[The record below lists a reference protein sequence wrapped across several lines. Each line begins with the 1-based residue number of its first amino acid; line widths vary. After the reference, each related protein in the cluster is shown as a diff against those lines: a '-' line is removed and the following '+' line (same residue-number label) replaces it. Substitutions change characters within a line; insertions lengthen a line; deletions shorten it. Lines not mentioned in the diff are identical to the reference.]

1 MFAENIWPK
10 GTMNLTG
17 RDLQE
22 KKRSAGEVIHCA
34 AAYTWSE
41 KLRLAGRRVTN
52 DLCGEGTELEMI
64 TLH

>member
-1 MFAENIWPK
+1 
-10 GTMNLTG
+10 MNWTR

-22 KKRSAGEVIHCA
+22 KKRSDGEVIHCA
-34 AAYTWSE
+34 AAQTWSE
-41 KLRLAGRRVTN
+41 KLRLAGKRVTN

>member
-1 MFAENIWPK
+1 MTNGHNE
-10 GTMNLTG
+10 LVR

-22 KKRSAGEVIHCA
+22 KKRSDGEVIHRA
-34 AAYTWSE
+34 AAQTWSE
-41 KLRLAGRRVTN
+41 KLSLAGRRVTN